1 MISLRI
7 RTAEQK
13 DLETILELYHDL
25 TEDPD
30 DKISL
35 PEAVER
41 FEKIKTYPD
50 YKLYIAEYNDEIAG
64 TFAVL
69 IMDNLAHRGEPS
81 SIVED
86 VVIRND
92 LQGKG
97 IGGEMMKYAMEISK
111 QRGCYKMVLSSHLR
125 RENAH
130 RFYESLG
137 FIKHGYSFVVDLK
150 TNNTV
155 QMTPKN

>member
-1 MISLRI
+1 MTSLLI
-7 RTAEQK
+7 RTAEKK
-13 DLETILELYHDL
+13 DLESVLELYHCL
-25 TEDPD
+25 TEDPE

-35 PEAVER
+35 TEAIEK
-41 FEKIKTYPD
+41 FEKMKTYPD
-50 YKLYIAEYNDEIAG
+50 YTLYVAEYNDEIAG

-86 VVIRND
+86 VVIRRD

-97 IGGEMMKYAMEISK
+97 IGREMMKFAMKISRQK
-111 QRGCYKMVLSSHLR
+111 GCYKMVLSSHLR

-130 RFYESLG
+130 KFYESLG
-137 FIKHGYSFVVDLK
+137 FKKHGYSFTVDLK
-150 TNNTV
+150 AN
-155 QMTPKN
+155 QDCQ

>member
-7 RTAEQK
+7 RTAEK
-13 DLETILELYHDL
+13 EDLNKILELYHGL

-35 PEAVER
+35 GEAVEK
-41 FEKIKTYPD
+41 FEKLKTYPD
-50 YKLYIAEYNDEIAG
+50 YKLYVAEYKNEIAG

-86 VVIRND
+86 VVVRSD

-97 IGGEMMKYAMEISK
+97 IGGEMMQFAMKVSRQK
-111 QRGCYKMVLSSHLR
+111 GCYKMVLSSHLR

-137 FIKHGYSFVVDLK
+137 FTKHGHSFVVDLK
-150 TNNTV
+150 MNNTS
-155 QMTPKN
+155 KNL